1 MSKSFDEMT
10 VIERQEAFGR
20 LICLLHRM
28 RQDAADQGSEHLV
41 RALDE
46 MLHAVRGALPLLL
59 EGDGN
64 LAADVMKQAIKL
76 IFANAKVDSSA
87 TNSTLH

>member
-1 MSKSFDEMT
+1 
-10 VIERQEAFGR
+10 
-20 LICLLHRM
+20 
-28 RQDAADQGSEHLV
+28 
-41 RALDE
+41 
-46 MLHAVRGALPLLL
+46 MLYAVRGALPLLL